1 METVD
6 LSIASLVLTFHLLA
20 LPVVL
25 SLLFGFRLLKP
36 LFYAVGRMT
45 IQLILIG
52 IFLKY
57 LFLWNN
63 TQCIFLSNGHHWNA
77 ERTTK
82 NGVVRSHSATHQKPF
97 HILCRKF

>member
-6 LSIASLVLTFHLLA
+6 LSLVSLVLTFLLLA

-25 SLLFGFRLLKP
+25 SLKFGFGLIKP

-45 IQLILIG
+45 VQLILIG

-63 TQCIFLSNGHHWNA
+63 AFVNLSWL
-77 ERTTK
+77 
-82 NGVVRSHSATHQKPF
+82 VIM
-97 HILCRKF
+97 ILS